1 MVAYILQM
9 MSTLAISRD
18 TAPPFFRVSS
28 RSGQAQQRNRPNVLQ
43 NNDSMPQEDSVPDW
57 NALLCDVARQDSA
70 AFAVLFAHFAPRVK
84 SYMLRLGSDAQ
95 QAEELA
101 QEALATVW
109 RKADRY
115 DPARAAASTWIFTVA
130 RNLRI
135 DAFRRRN
142 HPEPDPND
150 PALVPDPPA
159 SADMVV
165 SRKQDAVRIR
175 RALAELSDDQR
186 EVLQLSFF
194 DDQTH
199 TQISETLD
207 IPLGTVKSRIRLAF
221 GRIRNLLEDEE

>member
-1 MVAYILQM
+1 
-9 MSTLAISRD
+9 MSTLAISQNSARRVCSNM
-18 TAPPFFRVSS
+18 FRP
-28 RSGQAQQRNRPNVLQ
+28 GQTLQRNRPYLLLTDEPTIQ
-43 NNDSMPQEDSVPDW
+43 KDPSQDW
-57 NALLCDVARQDSA
+57 NVLLCDVARQDRE
-70 AFAVLFAHFAPRVK
+70 AFAELFAHFAPRVK
-84 SYMLRLGSDAQ
+84 SYMLRLGSDAL

-130 RNLRI
+130 RNLRV

-159 SADMVV
+159 SADMIV
-165 SRKQDAVRIR
+165 SRKQDADRIR
-175 RALAELSDDQR
+175 GALAELSDDQR
-186 EVLQLSFF
+186 EVLHLSFYE
-194 DDQTH
+194 DQTH
-199 TQISETLD
+199 AQISETLG

-221 GRIRNLLEDEE
+221 GRIRNLLEHEE

>member
-1 MVAYILQM
+1 ML
-9 MSTLAISRD
+9 STLAISRD
-18 TAPPFFRVSS
+18 TARPFRWVAS
-28 RSGQAQQRNRPNVLQ
+28 RSGQPQQRDWPNVLQ
-43 NNDSMPQEDSVPDW
+43 NDQSTLQDDSSPDW
-57 NALLCDVARQDSA
+57 NALLCDVARQDRA
-70 AFAVLFAHFAPRVK
+70 AFAALFAHFASRVK
-84 SYMLRLGSDAQ
+84 SYMLRLGSDSL

-150 PALVPDPPA
+150 PAMVPDPPA
-159 SADMVV
+159 SADMIV

-199 TQISETLD
+199 IQISETLG

>member
-1 MVAYILQM
+1 MI
-9 MSTLAISRD
+9 STMTISR
-18 TAPPFFRVSS
+18 TRAAPSNRGLS
-28 RSGQAQQRNRPNVLQ
+28 RSGHSFHRNRSEVLQ
-43 NNDSMPQEDSVPDW
+43 NEEPSPEKDAPPDW
-57 NALLCDVARQDSA
+57 NAVLCAVADQDRA
-70 AFAVLFAHFAPRVK
+70 AFAALFAHFAPRVK
-84 SYMLRLGSDAQ
+84 SYMLRLGSDNM

-115 DPARAAASTWIFTVA
+115 DPGRAAASTWIFTIA

-150 PALVPDPPA
+150 PALVPDQPV
-159 SADMVV
+159 SADTLV
-165 SRKQDAVRIR
+165 SRKQDAARIR
-175 RALAELSDDQR
+175 TALAELPEEQR
-186 EVLQLSFF
+186 EVLHLSFF

-199 TQISETLD
+199 TEISDTLG

-221 GRIRNLLEDEE
+221 GRIRTMLEDEE

>member
-1 MVAYILQM
+1 
-9 MSTLAISRD
+9 
-18 TAPPFFRVSS
+18 
-28 RSGQAQQRNRPNVLQ
+28 
-43 NNDSMPQEDSVPDW
+43 
-57 NALLCDVARQDSA
+57 
-70 AFAVLFAHFAPRVK
+70 
-84 SYMLRLGSDAQ
+84 MLRLGSDAQ

-142 HPEPDPND
+142 HPELDPND
-150 PALVPDPPA
+150 PALVPDSPA
-159 SADMVV
+159 SADMIV
-165 SRKQDAVRIR
+165 SHKQDVVRIR
-175 RALAELSDDQR
+175 RALAGLSDDQR
-186 EVLQLSFF
+186 AVLQLAFF
-194 DDQTH
+194 GDQTH

-221 GRIRNLLEDEE
+221 GRIRDLLEDEE